1 MDLNSLTL
9 SKSELSTL
17 FDALLDST
25 VDPELSQKRLLLALK
40 LSPYLPAG
48 SSSLVPDLS
57 VSVQIANEPTPL
69 NYHLN
74 LFGQPPGSG
83 IPSLRT
89 TKGYYSGLPLP
100 PSFGVDPAQIIGTRF
115 SPNSYGLLSPSPTP
129 SPSSPLPFSTS
140 QPFSLSPF
148 SQLPSM
154 PWPTLS
160 CSTPSPGLED
170 DVEMVPVQV
179 PIPQTSAP
187 QPSPGLYPAPF
198 PAPSPSTPSLAPQ
211 IEDDEEMSWP
221 ATPPPLLLSPFS
233 TPSPLTPPPLTPSA
247 GLNDEE
253 MAFSSQ
259 PNEDGGS
266 DAELRGSS
274 LELEA
279 WLNDGQP
286 LRGADNGHLNNG
298 VGQGSRHAGGD
309 DEGRDGEGGDEDGE
323 DEDNGPPPPLWLPP
337 GVIAA
342 NPYCPRGG
350 KAARLLRAAANLT
363 KEQARRYSQWSLE
376 GRYHE
381 QEGEEAHDQHP
392 EEQAASVGEG
402 RLPARSFHHLYPTA
416 STFPTAEEPPADF
429 DIREF
434 LSAVCV
440 QAKNCLP
447 GFTKSCKKGTTTP
460 EELIQWIVHSYS
472 FVQPNH
478 QFWLS
483 SFRPFP
489 GKYHP

>member
-1 MDLNSLTL
+1 
-9 SKSELSTL
+9 
-17 FDALLDST
+17 
-25 VDPELSQKRLLLALK
+25 
-40 LSPYLPAG
+40 
-48 SSSLVPDLS
+48 
-57 VSVQIANEPTPL
+57 
-69 NYHLN
+69 
-74 LFGQPPGSG
+74 
-83 IPSLRT
+83 
-89 TKGYYSGLPLP
+89 
-100 PSFGVDPAQIIGTRF
+100 
-115 SPNSYGLLSPSPTP
+115 
-129 SPSSPLPFSTS
+129 
-140 QPFSLSPF
+140 
-148 SQLPSM
+148 
-154 PWPTLS
+154 
-160 CSTPSPGLED
+160 
-170 DVEMVPVQV
+170 
-179 PIPQTSAP
+179 
-187 QPSPGLYPAPF
+187 
-198 PAPSPSTPSLAPQ
+198 
-211 IEDDEEMSWP
+211 
-221 ATPPPLLLSPFS
+221 
-233 TPSPLTPPPLTPSA
+233 
-247 GLNDEE
+247 

-402 RLPARSFHHLYPTA
+402 RLPARSFRHLYPTA
-416 STFPTAEEPPADF
+416 SAFPTAEEPPADF

-472 FVQPNH
+472 FVQPSSCSPPLWHTANNTSLP
-478 QFWLS
+478 QITNSGSPLSVPSLGNTTLDNILCVVKVCGELEVADAVVQLKYWLNS
-483 SFRPFP
+483 IKLACLVNR
-489 GKYHP
+489 